1 MSSVGLGALKMPD
14 LTIQDLTM
22 TDQIAGVG
30 NAIPHKDESND
41 RAEYAKKMCPCP
53 CHLNGQ
59 LIFCWP
65 VLSKVHLLTKSEV
78 SSFN

>member
-1 MSSVGLGALKMPD
+1 MPD

-41 RAEYAKKMCPCP
+41 KAEYAKKCV
-53 CHLNGQ
+53 
-59 LIFCWP
+59 P
-65 VLSKVHLLTKSEV
+65 VHATLMG
-78 SSFN
+78 N